1 MIYYDLICGDP
12 LTLKLQNNGLD
23 HDNNE
28 WSEKRR
34 IVGTEWQSLLIYEGA
49 NKSAQ
54 YLMGSQHILL
64 QLKPS
69 GYYTGVFGNFRRVGD
84 DGDLSVSGSVNQN
97 NVHYTT
103 TEPDNWG
110 IPMKN
115 LQSHI
120 VLYWLLKWSQ
130 VHFKI

>member
-1 MIYYDLICGDP
+1 
-12 LTLKLQNNGLD
+12 
-23 HDNNE
+23 
-28 WSEKRR
+28 
-34 IVGTEWQSLLIYEGA
+34 
-49 NKSAQ
+49 
-54 YLMGSQHILL
+54 MGSQHILL

-110 IPMKN
+110 IPIKN
-115 LQSHI
+115 VQSHS
-120 VLYWLLKWSQ
+120 LSYL
-130 VHFKI
+130 FD